1 MPYTDI
7 GANLCSPKFAR
18 DLPEVVARAQQAGVS
33 RMLVTASDLEE
44 SAQVL
49 QLCQQYP
56 DLLFAT
62 AGVHPHRASQV
73 DADFIQQLET
83 CLEAPCIRACGE
95 MGLDYNKNYSAPADQ
110 EAVFAAQLE
119 LAANKALPVFLHE
132 RDANKRFLGIFRPWR
147 DALVGGV
154 LHCFTGTADSL
165 CAYLDLDLYIG
176 ITGWICD
183 IERGHLLRQIV
194 RNIPD
199 DRLLIETDA
208 PYLTPQTIEHPP
220 NRNEPALLPEVA
232 RVIAKCRAQSV
243 EHVANISH
251 RNAAQ
256 LFRLDD
262 TEPAHAPTPDSLK
275 TEKTAP

>member
-1 MPYTDI
+1 M
-7 GANLCSPKFAR
+7 
-18 DLPEVVARAQQAGVS
+18 ARAQQAGVS
-33 RMLVTASDLEE
+33 RVLVTASDLEE
-44 SAQVL
+44 SARVL
-49 QLCQQYP
+49 QLCQRHP
-56 DLLFAT
+56 GMLFAT

-73 DADFIQQLET
+73 AADFIEQLEV
-83 CLEAPCIRACGE
+83 CLGAPSIRACGE

-119 LAANKALPVFLHE
+119 LAASKALPVFLHE
-132 RDANKRFLGIFRPWR
+132 RDASKRFLEILKPWR
-147 DALVGGV
+147 DALAGGV

-165 CAYLDLDLYIG
+165 RAYLDLDLYVG

-183 IERGHLLRQIV
+183 IERGRRLRQIV

-232 RVIAKCRAQSV
+232 RIIAECRTQSV

-262 TEPAHAPTPDSLK
+262 AEAGSRPAPGALKDRANRTTSLS
-275 TEKTAP
+275 